1 MLAFIVHLFADLT
14 PFQRSGNWKSW
25 DILIWLP
32 PVSKTRM
39 PSNNISNLKQR
50 FHYFAVICL
59 SHGKCQ
65 ELCFLVCDYKS
76 LGNYSQGEQVIQGI
90 LNSWSWAITIW
101 LRINYLF
108 LSVFQERIMFHIDTF
123 GTQCRDPRRI
133 YRHQRNPANYTC
145 VSDPQKLYLTIMC
158 EATDFKVLLESKR
171 YPRHELPNCSDTTRC
186 RRMQDLNHFRTLS
199 FRKDSVGMKKHQGKQ
214 LYKWLPSTGEER
226 FNKKNL

>member
-1 MLAFIVHLFADLT
+1 
-14 PFQRSGNWKSW
+14 
-25 DILIWLP
+25 
-32 PVSKTRM
+32 
-39 PSNNISNLKQR
+39 
-50 FHYFAVICL
+50 
-59 SHGKCQ
+59 
-65 ELCFLVCDYKS
+65 
-76 LGNYSQGEQVIQGI
+76 
-90 LNSWSWAITIW
+90 
-101 LRINYLF
+101 
-108 LSVFQERIMFHIDTF
+108 MFHIDTF

-226 FNKKNL
+226 FNKKNLQLHYLFSMCYFLSTLVTFLTTEQYHKIFKKKSLKSKARLNKKKMNGI